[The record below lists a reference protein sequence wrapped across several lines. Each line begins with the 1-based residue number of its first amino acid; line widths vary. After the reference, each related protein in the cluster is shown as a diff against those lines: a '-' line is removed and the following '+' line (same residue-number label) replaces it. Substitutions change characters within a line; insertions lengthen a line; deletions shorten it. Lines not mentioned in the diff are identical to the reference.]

1 MQARENPGG
10 VRQMNATTRY
20 PGSASVYELVRTRPG
35 AVARLSE
42 VGVTRELYDHRIGE
56 AARAV
61 GVPVERL
68 RELVE
73 QEAPTP

>member
-1 MQARENPGG
+1 MQVREDPGG
-10 VRQMNATTRY
+10 VRHMNATTRY
-20 PGSASVYELVRTRPG
+20 PWSASVYELVRTRPG
-35 AVARLSE
+35 AIARLRK
-42 VGVTRELYDHRIGE
+42 VGVTRDLYDHRIGD

-73 QEAPTP
+73 QEVPAP

>member
-1 MQARENPGG
+1 
-10 VRQMNATTRY
+10 MNATTRY

-35 AVARLSE
+35 AVARLSK
-42 VGVTRELYDHRIGE
+42 VGVTRDLYDLRIGE

-73 QEAPTP
+73 QEPATP

>member
-1 MQARENPGG
+1 MQEREDPGG

-35 AVARLSE
+35 AIARLSK
-42 VGVTRELYDHRIGE
+42 VGVTRDLYDHRIGD

-73 QEAPTP
+73 EESSAP